1 MRVGAS
7 APVQAVRPD
16 EIMGEPKLAGSLF
29 ARGQDASR
37 CSSGRASAGVE
48 AWSGAPPPFVRARAP
63 FLRVGGC
70 AFAGIVGTGALS
82 RRWAVRADVL
92 PRGSRRTGRQANC
105 RKPYKRMRFREAR
118 DLGGARFRCFCE
130 SAHAGYACESMLAR
144 LSRASVS
151 FGAGCCSSPSG
162 RPAVRSLQPP
172 RQVRF
177 AANCTGASFLC
188 RGSYKIADFPS
199 SFLPPYL

>member
-1 MRVGAS
+1 MRAPFSRVGRMR
-7 APVQAVRPD
+7 PAVRAD
-16 EIMGEPKLAGSLF
+16 ALSRGS
-29 ARGQDASR
+29 RR
-37 CSSGRASAGVE
+37 GRARLRRSCERGL
-48 AWSGAPPPFVRARAP
+48 P

-70 AFAGIVGTGALS
+70 AFARLETYGG
-82 RRWAVRADVL
+82 
-92 PRGSRRTGRQANC
+92 QANC

-118 DLGGARFRCFCE
+118 DLGGARFRCSCE
-130 SAHAGYACESMLAR
+130 SAHAGYACESMLTR

-162 RPAVRSLQPP
+162 RPAVRPLQPP

>member
-70 AFAGIVGTGALS
+70 AFARLETYGG
-82 RRWAVRADVL
+82 
-92 PRGSRRTGRQANC
+92 QANC

-118 DLGGARFRCFCE
+118 DLGGARFRCSCE
-130 SAHAGYACESMLAR
+130 SAHAGYACESMLTR

-162 RPAVRSLQPP
+162 RPAVRPLQPP